1 MPTTSSTAQ
10 VSEVSKPQGLSQSEE
25 AEFEKQLSLFFIG
38 LEILGEKKKQR
49 FLLYLAS
56 LQTHTEQNQ
65 ETKTDEL

>member
-1 MPTTSSTAQ
+1 M
-10 VSEVSKPQGLSQSEE
+10 SESRKATVKNPPYVLSPE
-25 AEFEKQLSLFFIG
+25 ARHERELSLFFIG